1 MTKKTAKIFQFK
13 IQLNHIKPL
22 IWRRVQISSTD
33 TFADF
38 HDVIQHAMG
47 WEQCH
52 LHEFRINGK
61 FGAEGIGPIF
71 DDGFECPTNEKKV
84 KLDKIF
90 THEQQKITYEYDF
103 GDGWEHTITLEKIV
117 DPDEKSYPRCVA
129 GERACPPEDCGGPWG
144 YENLLEILGDP
155 KHEEHNNML
164 EWCGK
169 IDPEAFSVET
179 TNKFLRN
186 INGVNSLL

>member
-1 MTKKTAKIFQFK
+1 MCSNNMKIYQFK
-13 IQLNHIKPL
+13 IQLNDIKPL
-22 IWRRVQISSTD
+22 IWRRVQVLSTI

-38 HDVIQHAMG
+38 HDVIQNTMG

-52 LHEFRINGK
+52 LHEFRVNGK
-61 FGAEGIGPIF
+61 SAPQGIGPIF
-71 DDGFECPTNEKKV
+71 EDGFECPTDEKKV

-90 THEQQKITYEYDF
+90 TEEKQKINYEYDF

-117 DPDEKSYPRCVA
+117 DPDEKPYPRCIA

-155 KHEEHNNML
+155 KHKEHNNML

-169 IDPEAFSVET
+169 IDPEAFSVEGT
-179 TNKFLRN
+179 DKLLRKF
-186 INGVNSLL
+186 NSSN